1 MTQNRTSRLSARTSL
16 STALKSCG
24 PFPKQ
29 ISHSFRHI
37 WPAFDDPKLLKG
49 EDIKA
54 SSAIAQYISRLDP
67 ADPGWSALDPI
78 RDRSLQTPLQPCAVR
93 LKGEDNAF
101 TAVGADVRSAA
112 LFIHVCAP
120 VQYLHFGIVTRTSGA
135 MHKLLAR

>member
-1 MTQNRTSRLSARTSL
+1 MTQNRTSRLSARRTSL

-54 SSAIAQYISRLDP
+54 SSAIEQYISRL
-67 ADPGWSALDPI
+67 DPGWSALDPI

-112 LFIHVCAP
+112 LFIHAYAP
-120 VQYLHFGIVTRTSGA
+120 VQYLHLLGTVTRTSGA